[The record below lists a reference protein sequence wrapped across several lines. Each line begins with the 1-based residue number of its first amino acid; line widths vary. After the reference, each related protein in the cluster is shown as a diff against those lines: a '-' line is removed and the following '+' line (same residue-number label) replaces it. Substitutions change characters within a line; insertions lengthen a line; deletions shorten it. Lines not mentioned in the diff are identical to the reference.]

1 MDKPSISKELTV
13 RYLITQGCSDFYKS
27 EKTGR
32 IYARKAALDKRYVQW
47 CTASRSCGGY
57 EESSPLRDGAV
68 IRVIDDR
75 GNLLFEE
82 LMEKRENGVSCM
94 AEAKGYFASDRVKE
108 IAIRYA
114 ELFHLIS
121 HDEWRKRL
129 TCEKKRYDYDGDMD
143 NWLYYEV
150 KSNYTS
156 IIDSVKVLGEDTKI
170 KISKYK
176 HRVCN
181 LEWFRFSVM
190 NSSASMREEMCGYL
204 LCEE

>member
-1 MDKPSISKELTV
+1 MGKPSISKELTV

-32 IYARKAALDKRYVQW
+32 IYARKAALDKRHVQW

-57 EESSPLRDGAV
+57 EESSPLKEGSV

-82 LMEKRENGVSCM
+82 LMEKRENCVSCM

-129 TCEKKRYDYDGDMD
+129 ACEKKKYDYDGDMD

-176 HRVCN
+176 YRLCN
-181 LEWFRFSVM
+181 LEWLRFSVM
-190 NSSASMREEMCGYL
+190 NSSVSMREEMCGYL
-204 LCEE
+204 LCE

>member
-1 MDKPSISKELTV
+1 MGKTIVPKELTV

-32 IYARKAALDKRYVQW
+32 IYARKAAIDKRYVHW

-57 EESSPLRDGAV
+57 EESSPLREGSVIHVVDG
-68 IRVIDDR
+68 R

-82 LMEKRENGVSCM
+82 TMERREKGISSM

-108 IAIRYA
+108 IAMHYA
-114 ELFHLIS
+114 KLFHLIP
-121 HDEWRKRL
+121 HEEWRKRL
-129 TCEKKRYDYDGDMD
+129 AYEKKKCDYDDDMD

-150 KSNYTS
+150 KSNYAS
-156 IIDSVKVLGEDTKI
+156 IVDSVKVLGEDTDI

-181 LEWFRFSVM
+181 LEWFRFSVL
-190 NSSASMREEMCGYL
+190 NSRVSMREELCGYL

>member
-1 MDKPSISKELTV
+1 MGKPSISKELTV

-32 IYARKAALDKRYVQW
+32 IYARKAALDKRHVQW

-57 EESSPLRDGAV
+57 EESSPLKEGSV

-82 LMEKRENGVSCM
+82 QMEKRKNGVSCM

-129 TCEKKRYDYDGDMD
+129 ACEKKRYDYDGDMD

-156 IIDSVKVLGEDTKI
+156 IFDSVKVLGEDTKI
-170 KISKYK
+170 IISKYK